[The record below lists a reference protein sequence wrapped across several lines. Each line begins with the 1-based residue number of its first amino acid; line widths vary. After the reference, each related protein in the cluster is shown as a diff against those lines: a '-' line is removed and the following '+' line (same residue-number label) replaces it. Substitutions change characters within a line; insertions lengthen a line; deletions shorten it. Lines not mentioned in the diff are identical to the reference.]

1 MNPPDEHHRRVTL
14 TLDLHDDGLAHIH
27 AADALLHLIGWF
39 EHEGIH
45 LDANLHIPGRGH
57 LAATTRQTD

>member
-1 MNPPDEHHRRVTL
+1 MNAPAEEHRRVTL
-14 TLDLHDDGLAHIH
+14 TLDLDYDGLAYIH

-45 LDANLHIPGRGH
+45 LDANLHIPGRGN
-57 LAATTRQTD
+57 LAAPTRHPD

>member
-1 MNPPDEHHRRVTL
+1 MNTPDEQHRRVTL
-14 TLDLHDDGLAHIH
+14 TLDLQDDGLAHIH

-45 LDANLHIPGRGH
+45 LDANLHIPSRGNP
-57 LAATTRQTD
+57 AATTRHPD